1 MDVFLYF
8 QSQPSG
14 LASNRLWVANDTIIK
29 TIVVLIHFIICS
41 VKERWGDMMDKM
53 VNQVILDEEPYY
65 LSLLVFSGY
74 WGSLKQWILHDIQEF
89 SDLPVLLHIQP
100 VFLVFFLIIK
110 YVIWHVILPRKV
122 IFK

>member
-14 LASNRLWVANDTIIK
+14 LASNRLWEANDTIK

-53 VNQVILDEEPYY
+53 VNQVILEEEPCYI
-65 LSLLVFSGY
+65 SLLVFSGY

-89 SDLPVLLHIQP
+89 SDLQVLLHIQP
-100 VFLVFFLIIK
+100 VFLVK
-110 YVIWHVILPRKV
+110 YVIWHVILPREV